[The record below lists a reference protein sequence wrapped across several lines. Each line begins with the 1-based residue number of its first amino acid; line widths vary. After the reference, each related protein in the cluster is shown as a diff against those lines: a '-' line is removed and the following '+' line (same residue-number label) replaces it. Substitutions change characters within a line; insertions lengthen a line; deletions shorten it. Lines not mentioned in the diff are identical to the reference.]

1 VDGGNLPQILKQD
14 HSTATP
20 GRLSPP
26 ASGGKESAGVKI
38 YSHQAA
44 ALDEIVARCRA
55 FYGGAWSDLPIK
67 PRFASLLC
75 GPTGPGKTALAA
87 MAAEAV
93 NAKMVRVSAPAWMPC
108 GAHNRGVAETVSTL
122 AAAISAND
130 RTLLVIDEI
139 DKIGYHGDNAWLGYI
154 RGEIFDLTDRKWPN
168 GLKSPDEASDDDDT
182 APVSESKWRE
192 LLTTKLATTV
202 FILGI
207 GTFQEYFD
215 SVSNRRAIGF
225 GATDPA
231 DEELSA
237 EIVAEKLP
245 RELANRFNSSLI
257 CLPELRPEH
266 YRLIANE
273 ATETLPLRMQAAF
286 REAVARRITGAIS
299 AKKGMRFLEE
309 AMLDVL
315 KTLPPAPST
324 APKPDLHFDL
334 CTL

>member
-1 VDGGNLPQILKQD
+1 MDGGNVPQILNQD
-14 HSTATP
+14 HRTATP

-26 ASGGKESAGVKI
+26 ASGGKEGSAVKVF
-38 YSHQAA
+38 SHQTA
-44 ALDEIVARCRA
+44 ALDEIVARCIA
-55 FYGGAWSDLPIK
+55 FFGGDWSDLPIK

-75 GPTGPGKTALAA
+75 GPTGTGKTALAA

-93 NAKMVRVSAPAWMPC
+93 GAKIVRVCAPAWMPA
-108 GAHNRGVAETVSTL
+108 GAHNRGVAETIATLAQAVST
-122 AAAISAND
+122 ND

-139 DKIGYHGDNAWLGYI
+139 DKIYHGDNSWQGYI
-154 RGEIFDLTDRKWPN
+154 RGEIFDLTDGKWPT
-168 GLKSPDEASDDDDT
+168 GLKPPDDSSDDDDA

-192 LLTTKLATTV
+192 LLTSKLATTV

-207 GTFQEYFD
+207 GTFQDFFD
-215 SVSNRRAIGF
+215 SVRSRRAIGF

-231 DEELSA
+231 DEEISA

-257 CLPELRPEH
+257 RLPELRPEY
-266 YRLIANE
+266 YRLIAHE
-273 ATETLPLRMQAAF
+273 ATETIPLRMRAAF

-315 KTLPPAPST
+315 KSLPPAPST
-324 APKPDLHFDL
+324 APKPDLYFDL

>member
-1 VDGGNLPQILKQD
+1 
-14 HSTATP
+14 
-20 GRLSPP
+20 
-26 ASGGKESAGVKI
+26 
-38 YSHQAA
+38 
-44 ALDEIVARCRA
+44 
-55 FYGGAWSDLPIK
+55 
-67 PRFASLLC
+67 
-75 GPTGPGKTALAA
+75 

-93 NAKMVRVSAPAWMPC
+93 NATMVRVSAPAWMPC

-122 AAAISAND
+122 AAAIAAND

-139 DKIGYHGDNAWLGYI
+139 DKIGFHGDNAWLGYI
-154 RGEIFDLTDRKWPN
+154 RGEIFDLTDRRWPN
-168 GLKSPDEASDDDDT
+168 GLKSPDDASDDDGT
-182 APVSESKWRE
+182 PPVNESKWRE

-207 GTFQEYFD
+207 GTFQDFFD
-215 SVSNRRAIGF
+215 SVLSRRAIGF
-225 GATDPA
+225 GAADPA
-231 DEELSA
+231 DEEISA

-245 RELANRFNSSLI
+245 RELSNRFNSSLI
-257 CLPELRPEH
+257 RLPELRPEH

-273 ATETLPLRMQAAF
+273 ATETLPVRMRAAF
-286 REAVARRITGAIS
+286 REAVARRIDGAIS